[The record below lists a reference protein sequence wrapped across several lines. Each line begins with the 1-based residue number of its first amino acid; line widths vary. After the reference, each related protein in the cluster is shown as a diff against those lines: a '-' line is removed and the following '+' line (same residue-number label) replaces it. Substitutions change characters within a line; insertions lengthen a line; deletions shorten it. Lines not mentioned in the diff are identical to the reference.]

1 MSAETA
7 HVDTFVIDH
16 LPPQEDW
23 PEFVYDLPGLRFP
36 ERLNAASWLL
46 DTQVS
51 AGSNRPCLVTDEF
64 VWTYSQTSDW
74 VNRLAHVLVD
84 DLGVVPGNRVLL
96 LGYNSP
102 FLVAA
107 WYAVIKAGGVAVA
120 VLPSATENE
129 IARVVA
135 KARIGVALCDARLLA
150 GLRPARE
157 ADGLNT
163 VGVWAE
169 DTTGREPGREAGSD
183 PVVLQVAARS
193 KPTSFQAVATAAD
206 DPCLIAYTSGSTG
219 APKAVVHSHR
229 EVAAMC
235 VCFESGALQPT
246 AMDVFVGSAPLAFTF
261 GLMSQA
267 CYPLHVGASVVL
279 LEHAGS
285 LDLVDGIERHRASM
299 CFTVPTA
306 YRTWLRSRREELSA
320 QLSTLRVAVS
330 SGESL
335 SRETWLAFQEATGL
349 ALVNVLGS
357 TEMLHAF
364 LTTGTSPPRPGS
376 LGRPIRGFQMTVL
389 GDDDRELD
397 DDTVG
402 WLAVKGPSGCRYLD
416 DPRQKLQVRRGW
428 NLTGDLGRRD
438 RDGYYWLVGR
448 ADGIIVSAGYNI
460 SPEEVEQTLLEHPE
474 VRDCVVVDMPDDLR
488 GSVVVAHVVLG
499 DGLDATDDSARRLNK
514 FVSARIARYKAPL
527 VFEFVDHV
535 PRTATGKVSRRASA
549 HRAPGPLH
557 FVTGQR

>member
-16 LPPQEDW
+16 LPPREDW
-23 PEFVYDLPGLRFP
+23 PEFVYDLPGLQFP
-36 ERLNAASWLL
+36 DRLNAASWLL
-46 DTQVS
+46 DDRAS
-51 AGSNRPCLVTDEF
+51 ADADRACLVTGEF
-64 VWTYSQTSDW
+64 VWTYAQTSVW

-96 LGYNSP
+96 VGYNSP

-135 KARIGVALCDARLLA
+135 KARIGVALCDGRLLA
-150 GLRPARE
+150 GLRSARE
-157 ADGLNT
+157 TDGLGM
-163 VGVWAE
+163 VGVWEEAASA
-169 DTTGREPGREAGSD
+169 GEPARVAGSD
-183 PVVLQVAARS
+183 LVALQVTAAS
-193 KPTSFQAVATAAD
+193 KPDSFEAVATAAD

-235 VCFESGALQPT
+235 VCFENGALQPSSE
-246 AMDVFVGSAPLAFTF
+246 DVFVGSAPLAFTF
-261 GLMSQA
+261 GLLSQA

-285 LDLVDGIERHRASM
+285 LDLVDGIEEHRATM

-306 YRTWLRSRREELSA
+306 YRTWLRNRRDELST

-330 SGESL
+330 SGEPL
-335 SRETWLAFQEATGL
+335 SGETWLAFKEATGL

-389 GDDDRELD
+389 GDDDSELP

-438 RDGYYWLVGR
+438 QEGYYWLVGR
-448 ADGIIVSAGYNI
+448 DDGIIVSAGYNI

-499 DGLDATDDSARRLNK
+499 DGLEPTDDSARRLNE
-514 FVSARIARYKAPL
+514 FVSARIARHKAPL
-527 VFEFVDHV
+527 VLEFVDHV

-549 HRAPGPLH
+549 HRAPGPLYY
-557 FVTGQR
+557 VTGQR